1 MAHRS
6 TFPTL
11 LQQALDLTKIVA
23 SETYQIY
30 PEFLDSKE
38 EGEPYKLV
46 AYLDRVREAS
56 LAALEVTA
64 AV

>member
-1 MAHRS
+1 MTHRT
-6 TFPTL
+6 TFPNL

-23 SETYQIY
+23 SEAYHVY
-30 PEFLDSKE
+30 PDFLDKN

-56 LAALEVTA
+56 LAAMEVS
-64 AV
+64 